1 MNSLVNLLV
10 RPDRDEYTLED
21 LGPEIFY
28 LNNEVY
34 LRKDMEI
41 INNRGFKLK
50 CSWFMSAKKD
60 KMMP

>member
-1 MNSLVNLLV
+1 MDRLVNLLI
-10 RPDRDEYTLED
+10 RPDRDEYTMED

-41 INNRGFKLK
+41 INNRGFKL
-50 CSWFMSAKKD
+50 
-60 KMMP
+60 